1 MGWEKVAIRTAAE
14 VGEAATE
21 TRSPLPPL
29 QNENRYISLHYGK
42 LPPREKQLEIEPG
55 KIH

>member
-21 TRSPLPPL
+21 TRSPLPTL

-42 LPPREKQLEIEPG
+42 LPPREKQLEI
-55 KIH
+55 